1 MSMGSVETLERLP
14 TEADINIYEQLF
26 TFFKEKYQPS
36 RAVLVVICPSPLSS
50 LESWVQP
57 FASTLSKMRRPEEP
71 PRIFPNFLLPR
82 NSISTYCLYR
92 RRASS
97 DVLADDLE
105 KLSIQWQLDQDY
117 TDLLVNP
124 SSNSI
129 VTATQI
135 GFVMAQILGRRG
147 PGSLFTVLKDRKWV
161 PDGTKAL
168 PRISFP
174 VDVSGFQ
181 IMRLELTL
189 TLEGFSNRSSVIATV
204 FDCLNG
210 LKGGSL
216 TRELIAQ
223 YCTVGQL
230 YGHFL
235 APRAP
240 DAIELAFD
248 AQIYGVEG
256 PKGSGSGNWLLL
268 PISDDGAAVRNI
280 QRAIISVLERISDS
294 SNAIIIA
301 TASPRAI
308 QSFQENVFEEPF
320 PLFSPASWYVP
331 V

>member
-1 MSMGSVETLERLP
+1 MSMGSLETLERLP
-14 TEADINIYEQLF
+14 TEADINIYEELF
-26 TFFKEKYQPS
+26 EFFKVNYQPS
-36 RAVLVVICPSPLSS
+36 RTVLVVISPSPLSS

-57 FASTLSKMRRPEEP
+57 FASTLSKSRLAGEVQRK
-71 PRIFPNFLLPR
+71 FPDFFPPR
-82 NSISTYCLYR
+82 NSINTYCLYR

-97 DVLADDLE
+97 DVLADDVE

-117 TDLLVNP
+117 TDLPTNP
-124 SSNSI
+124 ASNSV

-147 PGSLFTVLKDRKWV
+147 PGSLSTVLKDRKWI
-161 PDGTKAL
+161 PDGTKGL

-210 LKGGSL
+210 LKGGFL

-223 YCTVGQL
+223 YCTVAQL

-256 PKGSGSGNWLLL
+256 PNGVGSGNWRLMPL
-268 PISDDGAAVRNI
+268 SDDGVGVRNI
-280 QRAIISVLERISDS
+280 QRTMTSVLDMISDS
-294 SNAIIIA
+294 SNAIVVA

-308 QSFQENVFEEPF
+308 QSSQENVFEEPF
-320 PLFSPASWYVP
+320 PLFSPASW
-331 V
+331 